1 MRYDDFK
8 KLAEKKRFI
17 MLSEYNIKSYVVTKF
32 EIWISM
38 DDNTTIIAE
47 VMGNGEVVIF
57 KETDKL

>member
-8 KLAEKKRFI
+8 KLAEKKRFV

-47 VMGNGEVVIF
+47 LMGNGEVVIF